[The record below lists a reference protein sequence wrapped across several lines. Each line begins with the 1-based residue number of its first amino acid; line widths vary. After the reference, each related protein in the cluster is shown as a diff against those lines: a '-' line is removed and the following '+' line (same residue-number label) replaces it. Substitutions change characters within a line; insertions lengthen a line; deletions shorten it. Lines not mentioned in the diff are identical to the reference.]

1 MWFIFGVIAIIA
13 TSINLGLFAAGK
25 DYRLAM
31 AMGLSF
37 TALTLVADYG
47 MVADW
52 VEAEDWSALMDVVP
66 IMSAALWVL
75 TSLSILLNI
84 TPILLELKNKKAT
97 T

>member
-1 MWFIFGVIAIIA
+1 MWLIFGLIAITA
-13 TSINLGLFAAGK
+13 TFINLGLFASGK

-52 VEAEDWSALMDVVP
+52 VVSEDWSALMDVVP
-66 IMSAALWVL
+66 GMSAALWVL
-75 TSLSILLNI
+75 TSLSILMNI
-84 TPILLELKNKKAT
+84 TPILLEMKEKKNT
-97 T
+97 P

>member
-13 TSINLGLFAAGK
+13 TFINLGLFAAGK

-52 VEAEDWSALMDVVP
+52 VEAEDWPALMDVVP

-75 TSLSILLNI
+75 TSLSILMNI

>member
-13 TSINLGLFAAGK
+13 TFINLGLFAAGK

-31 AMGLSF
+31 AIGLSF
-37 TALTLVADYG
+37 TTLTLVADYG

>member
-13 TSINLGLFAAGK
+13 TFINLGLFAAGK

-84 TPILLELKNKKAT
+84 TPILLELKNKKT
-97 T
+97 TT

>member
-13 TSINLGLFAAGK
+13 TFINLGLFAAGK

-84 TPILLELKNKKAT
+84 TPILLELKNKKVT